1 MDELSHLFS
10 YSTFFSWQSI
20 RLCFHSTLVRPTLWI
35 CAFALMQGDAQLI
48 EKQLGTATESLD
60 DSPFV
65 RALAKAKT
73 FVIVRNSAI
82 DLYSRIWCICELLH
96 GKKLGL
102 VPGKAF
108 VTGPDDFS
116 DNTTSCLDAKAS
128 NPKDRDK
135 ILRVLLTEFDREE
148 IDSFVHQFR
157 AFKPVA
163 SKTDDLC
170 KMM

>member
-1 MDELSHLFS
+1 MFRYRSPALSP
-10 YSTFFSWQSI
+10 QSI
-20 RLCFHSTLVRPTLWI
+20 RLCFHTTLVRPTLWI
-35 CAFALMQGDAQLI
+35 CAFALQQGDAQLI
-48 EKQLGTATESLD
+48 EQQVGTANNTLD

-65 RALAKAKT
+65 RALSKAQM
-73 FVIVRNSAI
+73 FVIVRNSAV

-96 GKKLGL
+96 GKKMGL
-102 VPGKAF
+102 VPSKAF
-108 VTGPDDFS
+108 VTGPDEFS
-116 DNTTSCLDAKAS
+116 DLTTSCLDAKAS

-157 AFKPVA
+157 AYKPMA
-163 SKTDDLC
+163 KGKDDRC